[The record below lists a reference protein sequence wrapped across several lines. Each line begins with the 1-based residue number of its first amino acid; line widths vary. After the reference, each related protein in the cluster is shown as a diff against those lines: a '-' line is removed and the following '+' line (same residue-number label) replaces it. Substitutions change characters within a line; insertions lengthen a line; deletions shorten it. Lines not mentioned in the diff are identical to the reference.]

1 MELLSR
7 LRQAL
12 VARTDP
18 RTRTGTPIRRVLLY
32 AAVVWLV
39 GIQAYFYVDLL
50 IERRD
55 QVSSVLNRLR
65 DLFG

>member
-1 MELLSR
+1 MLS
-7 LRQAL
+7 AP
-12 VARTDP
+12 TP
-18 RTRTGTPIRRVLLY
+18 RTRRALLY

-50 IERRD
+50 IERWD
-55 QVSSVLNRLR
+55 QVSSVLSRLG

>member
-1 MELLSR
+1 VIAR
-7 LRQAL
+7 LGNMLPAP
-12 VARTDP
+12 TP
-18 RTRTGTPIRRVLLY
+18 RTRRALLY

-50 IERRD
+50 IERWD
-55 QVSSVLNRLR
+55 QVSSVLSRLG

>member
-1 MELLSR
+1 MIER
-7 LRQAL
+7 LGNKL
-12 VARTDP
+12 PSPSP
-18 RTRTGTPIRRVLLY
+18 RIRRALLY

-55 QVSSVLNRLR
+55 QVSSVLNRLW
-65 DLFG
+65 DLFS

>member
-1 MELLSR
+1 MERLSR
-7 LRQAL
+7 LRQSLASG
-12 VARTDP
+12 T
-18 RTRTGTPIRRVLLY
+18 RTRRALLY

-55 QVSSVLNRLR
+55 QVSSVLNKLR

>member
-1 MELLSR
+1 VIER
-7 LRQAL
+7 LGNKL
-12 VARTDP
+12 PSPSP
-18 RTRTGTPIRRVLLY
+18 RIRRALLY

-65 DLFG
+65 DLFS